1 MPEEKRA
8 FNAGLAVL
16 GVALAVG
23 MIASSWLVSGTVRDV
38 KLANQTIVVKGYAQK
53 EVKSDIVVWN
63 GRFTSRDPDLVAA
76 YSKLEKD
83 LKVVLE
89 YLSRSGIPRE
99 EIAVSAVTTT
109 IQNRKTSQ
117 GYDTNEIE
125 QYVLE
130 QTVSVRSS
138 NVNLV
143 SDLSRDST
151 TLIRNGIEF
160 FSYPPEYYYSKI
172 EDMKIQLLGEATQN
186 ARLRAEQLAVN
197 SGGKVGALRA
207 AAQGVFQITP
217 LFSTDVDDWGRYDTT
232 TIEKAVKA
240 VVTIHYSIGQ

>member
-1 MPEEKRA
+1 MPEEKRG
-8 FNAGLAVL
+8 FNAGLAIL
-16 GVALAVG
+16 GAALAVG
-23 MIASSWLVSGTVRDV
+23 MIASSWLVSSTVRSV

-53 EVKSDIVVWN
+53 EVKSDIVVWS

-76 YSKLEKD
+76 YSRLEGD

-99 EIAVSAVTTT
+99 EIDVSAVTTT

-117 GYDTNEIE
+117 GYDTNVIE

-130 QTVSVRSS
+130 QTVSVRSA
-138 NVNLV
+138 NVELV
-143 SDLSRDST
+143 SNLSRDST
-151 TLIRNGIEF
+151 TLIRDGIEF
-160 FSYPPEYYYSKI
+160 FSYPPEYFYSKI

-197 SGGKVGALRA
+197 SGGRVGALRA

-217 LFSTDVDDWGRYDTT
+217 LYSTDVDDWGRYDTT
-232 TIEKAVKA
+232 TVEKAVKA
-240 VVTIHYSIGQ
+240 VVTIQYSIGE